1 MPVRHN
7 EVCKLIYNALIKL
20 HHPEQRYQIPT
31 PIWSSESL
39 EIWWEILIK
48 TIPKIPHNRPDIVVW
63 RKNEKT
69 CYIIDICIP
78 LDENIHRQEKE
89 KVDRYTQLKVS
100 LIRLYPQ
107 YTYEIIP
114 IVLGA
119 TGLVTRSLTE
129 YLKTLGFDKNA
140 IKSLV
145 PKLQL
150 KALTG
155 SMRVMKSA
163 MTMTMTITLRRLH
176 ICNPGTGDIHQST

>member
-1 MPVRHN
+1 M
-7 EVCKLIYNALIKL
+7 
-20 HHPEQRYQIPT
+20 
-31 PIWSSESL
+31 
-39 EIWWEILIK
+39 
-48 TIPKIPHNRPDIVVW
+48 
-63 RKNEKT
+63 
-69 CYIIDICIP
+69 
-78 LDENIHRQEKE
+78 DENIHRQEKE

-145 PKLQL
+145 TKLQL

-155 SMRVMKSA
+155 SMRVMKFA
-163 MTMTMTITLRRLH
+163 MTMKK
-176 ICNPGTGDIHQST
+176 P

>member
-39 EIWWEILIK
+39 EIWWDILIK
-48 TIPKIPHNRPDIVVW
+48 TIPKIPHNRPDIGVW

-163 MTMTMTITLRRLH
+163 MTMKK
-176 ICNPGTGDIHQST
+176 P

>member
-31 PIWSSESL
+31 SIWSSESL
-39 EIWWEILIK
+39 EIWWDILIK
-48 TIPKIPHNRPDIVVW
+48 TIPQIPHNRPDIVVW
-63 RKNEKT
+63 RKHEKT

-107 YTYEIIP
+107 YTYEIVP

-140 IKSLV
+140 LV

-163 MTMTMTITLRRLH
+163 MAMKK
-176 ICNPGTGDIHQST
+176 P

>member
-7 EVCKLIYNALIKL
+7 EVCNLIYNALIKL

-39 EIWWEILIK
+39 EIWWDILIK
-48 TIPKIPHNRPDIVVW
+48 TIPKIPHNRLDIVVW

-155 SMRVMKSA
+155 STRVMKSA
-163 MTMTMTITLRRLH
+163 MTMKK
-176 ICNPGTGDIHQST
+176 P